1 MCISKCAH
9 KRLTL
14 SETCMYVG
22 IYTLWNDHMYIRS
35 SCNPLSLVLCRIA
48 LNAAL
53 PFKFQSLCWHY
64 SRLTNFLFSTNVFG
78 KLDLSLKY
86 FSLVFGGD
94 RGKYQVSS
102 LQNSSSLF
110 RHFFFVF
117 FKYFFFCYSSF
128 TWKVQRSLF
137 NVSWIHNILL
147 RCKNRAVFH

>member
-9 KRLTL
+9 KRHTL

-64 SRLTNFLFSTNVFG
+64 SRLTNFSFSTNVFG

-94 RGKYQVSS
+94 RGKYQVSAKFIITVS
-102 LQNSSSLF
+102 PFFLF
-110 RHFFFVF
+110 F
-117 FKYFFFCYSSF
+117 FKYFFFLLFLIYMESA
-128 TWKVQRSLF
+128 KIVIQRELNS
-137 NVSWIHNILL
+137 
-147 RCKNRAVFH
+147 